1 MYHNHCS
8 SVSKSFHVLNCSTSS
23 EEETHHRFSRFG
35 VFHPCLSRSLTD
47 HTHTHTHTL
56 SRQTVHAV
64 TEGYGWCTFI
74 SRSWVPAH
82 CHETDT
88 EAKAKLWVH
97 QGCLPCC
104 LNISL
109 SVYTEP
115 SKSLHRSVNY
125 TESWLLFSYRWIW
138 IKCKVNDPAH
148 IPPGAGRQCLARI
161 SLL

>member
-1 MYHNHCS
+1 MRCTIIIAHQRLNHSMCS
-8 SVSKSFHVLNCSTSS
+8 NAAHHLRRRHITDSADLVSFIRVAP
-23 EEETHHRFSRFG
+23 G
-35 VFHPCLSRSLTD
+35 VRLT
-47 HTHTHTHTL
+47 THTHTL
-56 SRQTVHAV
+56 SRRTVHAV

-74 SRSWVPAH
+74 SRSQVPAC

-115 SKSLHRSVNY
+115 SKSQHRSVNY

-148 IPPGAGRQCLARI
+148 VSPRAGRQCLARI